1 MFLTSGQRQY
11 YNTIKKLGN
20 KKPQKTIKRPKVNR
34 FIFVIQI
41 PGIFFVRLVFP
52 YRMRMFLIICFRYIN
67 NLSSVFHKLKIL

>member
-41 PGIFFVRLVFP
+41 PGIFF
-52 YRMRMFLIICFRYIN
+52 C
-67 NLSSVFHKLKIL
+67 